1 MFSLFHFIGNTGKKR
16 NICSENMIYKFSLAV
31 KRFSLHPSAS
41 TASVFKPA
49 VNNENSLE
57 AWDGALWFSL
67 RVKDNPTGNRED
79 YFTATLHTLQKRLK
93 QLGAGGAII

>member
-16 NICSENMIYKFSLAV
+16 NICSENMLFNFSLAV

-41 TASVFKPA
+41 TASVFNA
-49 VNNENSLE
+49 LE
-57 AWDGALWFSL
+57 VRDGALWFSL

-93 QLGAGGAII
+93 QLEAGGAII